1 LDKAVT
7 YQKTVN
13 ASTQNLSDIRKFVSK
28 HALKHGF
35 SSEQIADIRLAV
47 DEATTNIIK
56 HAYKNDHNQELT
68 IHLEFDDEKLSVTL
82 TDQGIA
88 FDLKKYKSPDIKKQI
103 EKKRR
108 GGMGIHLMKSLMD
121 EVSYKVK
128 NQKNVLRMSKNRN

>member
-1 LDKAVT
+1 MDKAVT
-7 YQKTVN
+7 YQKTVS

-28 HALKHGF
+28 HALNHGF

-103 EKKRR
+103 KKKKR

-121 EVSYKVK
+121 EVSYNVK

>member
-1 LDKAVT
+1 MDKAVT

-68 IHLEFDDEKLSVTL
+68 IHLEFDEEKLSVTL

>member
-1 LDKAVT
+1 MDKAVT